1 MSDLLYIALWHNRS
15 AKQVL
20 PFLPTGSNNF
30 FLQLIKEL
38 RRMHNLPSVNHLL
51 LNAKKFFLKII
62 NFAQSKNHK
71 SGGLIE
77 ALKLLPLVL
86 DDEEFTAGKF

>member
-1 MSDLLYIALWHNRS
+1 
-15 AKQVL
+15 
-20 PFLPTGSNNF
+20 
-30 FLQLIKEL
+30 
-38 RRMHNLPSVNHLL
+38 MHNLPSVNHLL

-62 NFAQSKNHK
+62 NFARSKNHK